1 MAVGPFGRSR
11 HSRALGRL
19 PDISLVPLQNGQSL
33 PSGTKFAKSLSY
45 RGLPGA
51 MHTCQVVLLDKIY
64 AWEWI
69 TV

>member
-11 HSRALGRL
+11 HSRALGRV

-45 RGLPGA
+45 KGLPRT

-64 AWEWI
+64 AWE
-69 TV
+69 